1 MTLLRYFFG
10 SIWVLFV
17 WLMVAVVIG
26 FIMALIFPPGN
37 GGNVVVGVGLD
48 WRNLPGTILGFF
60 AARQSW
66 RTHVR
71 RPTQKPAQTNP
82 NHDAA
87 DA

>member
-10 SIWVLFV
+10 TIWVLFV
-17 WLMVAVVIG
+17 WLMVAVVVG
-26 FIMALIFPPGN
+26 FIILLVFPPS
-37 GGNVVVGVGLD
+37 GGDNVVIGIGLD

-71 RPTQKPAQTNP
+71 RPTQMPAQTTP
-82 NHDAA
+82 NEPGSV
-87 DA
+87 